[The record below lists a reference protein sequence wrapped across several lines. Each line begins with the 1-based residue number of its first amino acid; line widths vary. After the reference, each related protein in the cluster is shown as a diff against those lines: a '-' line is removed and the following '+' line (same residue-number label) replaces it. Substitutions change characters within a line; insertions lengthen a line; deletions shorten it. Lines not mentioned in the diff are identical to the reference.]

1 MRIGEVAERC
11 GLPARTI
18 RFYERRGLLP
28 EPEREANGYRRYDP
42 TVVDRVGFI
51 RNAQA
56 AGLTL
61 TEIGNVLNIRDAG
74 TAPCAHVTDLLETKH
89 ADLRDQIAR
98 LRDLERDLR
107 ALIERSRRLDPA
119 DCGSD
124 EICHI
129 LQPDAQTTPAGS
141 GTMDS

>member
-1 MRIGEVAERC
+1 MMRIGEVGERC

-28 EPEREANGYRRYDP
+28 EPQREANGYRRYDP
-42 TVVDRVGFI
+42 SVIDRVRFI

-61 TEIGNVLNIRDAG
+61 TEIRGILDIRDTGA
-74 TAPCAHVTDLLETKH
+74 APCDHVDGLLRAKQTEV
-89 ADLRDQIAR
+89 LDQIAR
-98 LRDLERDLR
+98 LRVLETELR
-107 ALIERSRRLDPA
+107 ALINHSAHLNPA

-129 LQPDAQTTPAGS
+129 LQRTR
-141 GTMDS
+141 

>member
-28 EPEREANGYRRYDP
+28 EPERETNGYRRYDP
-42 TVVDRVGFI
+42 AVVERVGFI

-61 TEIGNVLNIRDAG
+61 VEIASVLDIRDAG
-74 TAPCAHVTDLLETKH
+74 SAPYAHVTDLLASKH
-89 ADLRDQIAR
+89 AEVRDQIAR
-98 LRDLERDLR
+98 LRVLEDDLR
-107 ALIERSRRLDPA
+107 ALITRSGQLNPA

-129 LQPDAQTTPAGS
+129 LQPDARTTPAGS
-141 GTMDS
+141 GTIDP